1 MSSEG
6 KSKRGN
12 SGKKNAESQPF
23 RLSGGGVHPDHLR
36 RIATVA
42 ARLCRAHGQ
51 AACRFGLGQVTVAM
65 RPMAH

>member
-23 RLSGGGVHPDHLR
+23 RLNGGGVHPSHQRQTMASLPGYNE
-36 RIATVA
+36 RI
-42 ARLCRAHGQ
+42 G
-51 AACRFGLGQVTVAM
+51 
-65 RPMAH
+65 RPREGSAWDKK